1 MLVPHHTNFNRIMMD
16 FNKRENKS
24 KEKCIDFSVAKDKRG
39 MTVDK
44 HVWEAKIMSIA
55 ADRQPSYS

>member
-1 MLVPHHTNFNRIMMD
+1 MMD